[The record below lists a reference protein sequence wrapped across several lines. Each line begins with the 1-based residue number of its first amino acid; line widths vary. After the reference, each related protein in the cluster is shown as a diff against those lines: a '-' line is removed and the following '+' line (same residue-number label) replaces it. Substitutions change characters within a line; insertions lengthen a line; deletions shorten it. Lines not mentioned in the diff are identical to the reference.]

1 VQHANALREGVALTF
16 ASFVPNMHHFQGHHG
31 PPTLSPRHPTPAL
44 GERRGLYESE
54 EYALFLDLVAQK
66 HDAVVEGRGL
76 GQFQVSA
83 ILENAPSLAA

>member
-16 ASFVPNMHHFQGHHG
+16 ASFVPDMHHFQGIMG
-31 PPTLSPRHPTPAL
+31 RRRS
-44 GERRGLYESE
+44 RRGILPPPWAKGEGYESE
-54 EYALFLDLVAQK
+54 EYALLLDLVAQK